1 MSILACAVLFTATCA
16 RAEVATAVAVA
27 SAPAAA
33 VEQSTAAVHAADKPA
48 AHRGPSLSD
57 VYWVPDGAR
66 DPFAEVPVRA
76 EGSGP
81 AASTKQGGKARDV
94 KFSMDR
100 LVLVGL
106 FSTAQG
112 PQAVLADRENGVSY
126 TLSRGF
132 IYDRKHKP
140 VQNYS
145 GVLEGREVTIFGPGN
160 ASRKLKLP
168 EKGKPA
174 KQQ

>member
-1 MSILACAVLFTATCA
+1 MACAALLSGTCA
-16 RAEVATAVAVA
+16 RAEAPAAVAVA
-27 SAPAAA
+27 SATVA
-33 VEQSTAAVHAADKPA
+33 QSTEAVPSAGKPA
-48 AHRGPSLSD
+48 AQRGLSLSD

-66 DPFAEVPVRA
+66 DPFAEVPVRP

-81 AASTKQGGKARDV
+81 SASPRLGGKAKNV
-94 KFSMDR
+94 KFSMDS

-106 FSTAQG
+106 FSAAQG

-168 EKGKPA
+168 EKGKPG